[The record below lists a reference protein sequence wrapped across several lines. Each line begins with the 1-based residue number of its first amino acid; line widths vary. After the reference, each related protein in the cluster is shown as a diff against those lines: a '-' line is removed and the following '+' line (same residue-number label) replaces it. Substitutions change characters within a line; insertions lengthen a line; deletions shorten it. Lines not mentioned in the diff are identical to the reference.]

1 MPRNLA
7 GTGLIRPGD
16 IIRGLSEALQFI
28 VYLVQQD
35 VSLQVGQL
43 VADLPE
49 LGVGYPRQLLFDLL
63 DLSVNLLGPRL
74 TLAGLGLLCR
84 LDGFT
89 RLILLILLVHGLIS
103 LGLLWHVSSLLTVV
117 SAFPPALCTP
127 TGASGMKTALLGEAS
142 TTFFGCGEN
151 YMTGYWKKLKYARR
165 QESGSGQNEEAAQS
179 TPLSPCLE
187 DNLTALTKFVNNSSD
202 MVTRRFR
209 CGSLRQ
215 ANAAAVYVNGLTDT
229 AAVSVSILQP
239 LMYDAGNRQNQD
251 AAFLPDIAWMQEN
264 LLAAV
269 NAVQRVS
276 SLEETADALVGGA
289 TILFLDSSPEAL
301 LIDARKWE
309 GRGIE
314 EPKTENVVRGPKEGF
329 TESFKVNTTLI
340 RRKLK
345 TPDLCIE
352 SITLGKKTRTEVV
365 MLYLRSVAKPQL
377 VVEVRRRLQSIRT
390 DAILESGYIEAF
402 IEDAPYSIFSTVANS
417 EKPDIVAAKLLEGRV
432 AVIVDGTPFVLT
444 VPMLFLESFQSP
456 EDYYSRPYY
465 TSLIRSLR
473 FLAWFISILAPA
485 IYVALSTFH
494 QELIPT
500 ELLIAMAAGHEGVP
514 FPALVEALMMIIVF
528 EILREAGVRLPR
540 AVGSAISIVGALV
553 IGETA
558 VSAGLIGPI
567 MVIVVSLTAIASFI
581 VPPQTDSGSLLRI
594 LFLLAAGA
602 AGGFGILIGL
612 LVLLIH
618 LASLRSFGAP
628 YLAPMAPLSVSGLKD
643 TFFRVPLWAMVNRPR
658 GMAREPQRVPAGQK
672 PTIPGDARRTE

>member
-1 MPRNLA
+1 
-7 GTGLIRPGD
+7 
-16 IIRGLSEALQFI
+16 
-28 VYLVQQD
+28 
-35 VSLQVGQL
+35 
-43 VADLPE
+43 
-49 LGVGYPRQLLFDLL
+49 
-63 DLSVNLLGPRL
+63 
-74 TLAGLGLLCR
+74 
-84 LDGFT
+84 
-89 RLILLILLVHGLIS
+89 
-103 LGLLWHVSSLLTVV
+103 
-117 SAFPPALCTP
+117 
-127 TGASGMKTALLGEAS
+127 
-142 TTFFGCGEN
+142 
-151 YMTGYWKKLKYARR
+151 MTGYWKKLKYARR
-165 QESGSGQNEEAAQS
+165 QESGSGRNAEAVQS

-187 DNLTALTKFVNNSSD
+187 DNLTALTAFVNNSSD
-202 MVTRRFR
+202 IVIRRFR

-215 ANAAAVYVNGLTDT
+215 ANAAALYVTGLTDT
-229 AAVSVSILQP
+229 EAVSISVLQP
-239 LMYDAGNRQNQD
+239 LMYGAGNRQNQD
-251 AAFLPDIAWMQEN
+251 TAFIPDLAWVQES
-264 LLAAV
+264 LLTAV
-269 NAVQRVS
+269 NAVQRVA
-276 SLEETADALVGGA
+276 SLEAAADALAGGH
-289 TILFLDSSPEAL
+289 TVLLLDGSSEAL
-301 LIDARKWE
+301 LLDAEKWE
-309 GRGIE
+309 GRGVE

-329 TESFKVNTTLI
+329 TESVKVNTTLI

-352 SITLGKKTRTEVV
+352 SLTLGKKTRTEVV

-377 VVEVRRRLQSIRT
+377 VAEVRRRLRGIEA

-417 EKPDIVAAKLLEGRV
+417 EKPDIVAAKLMEGRV
-432 AVIVDGTPFVLT
+432 AVLVDGTPFVLT